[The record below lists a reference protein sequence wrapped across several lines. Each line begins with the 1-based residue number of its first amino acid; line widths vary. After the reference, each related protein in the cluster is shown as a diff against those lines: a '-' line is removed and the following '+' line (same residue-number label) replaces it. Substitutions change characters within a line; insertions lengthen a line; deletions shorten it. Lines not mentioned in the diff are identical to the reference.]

1 VSDVSD
7 MTPASDREA
16 AERVEELGFRQEL
29 RREFSGFHAFAVS
42 FADTSL
48 IVAFYGVFALALAA
62 AGPTFFW
69 GLLVVLTGQLLV
81 ALVLGEVSSTWP
93 LEGGIY
99 QWTREQTGA
108 TAGWF
113 AAWAYWWTMV
123 FTMTSVAYG
132 GASFLL
138 PGLGV
143 EAPSKTATMLLAIA
157 ILFLG
162 LAINAITQVILKVF
176 VTLLLIAEF
185 TATVVL
191 AIAFFFFDRVHPF
204 STLFENFNAGEGG
217 ASWLWLGWFGAIAI
231 MGWTFLG
238 WEAAGS
244 MGEEVHDP
252 SRNIPKAMIGVVVS
266 IGIIT
271 VFVTMAS
278 ILAIPNIRAAMTGN
292 IADPVIQ
299 SVTTHYGTAVERP
312 ILIMI
317 SLGFIGSL
325 VALHTAG
332 SRTLYA
338 LARDGMVPGGRLFTP
353 LSRNRRLPV
362 NALVFTMAVSI
373 LILFINIGAEEVFTT
388 LLSIAV
394 AGFFISYAFP
404 VISQAI
410 LHGRGRHR
418 AGPFTL
424 GRWSKPVTWIA
435 SAWIVFELINVW
447 WPRSP
452 DLPWYQNY
460 GVFMTTVIV
469 AVLGVIAYRFAPRF
483 GGRVGAAPPAEMGE
497 PMTAGGGTT
506 PGMSGT
512 PDE

>member
-1 VSDVSD
+1 MSDV
-7 MTPASDREA
+7 TPSTDRAA
-16 AERVEELGFRQEL
+16 AERVEELGFKQEL
-29 RREFSGFHAFAVS
+29 RREFGGFHAFAVS

-48 IVAFYGVFALALAA
+48 IVAFYGVFALSLAA

-69 GLLVVLTGQLLV
+69 GLLVVLVGQLLV

-108 TAGWF
+108 PAGWF
-113 AAWAYWWTMV
+113 SAWTYWWTMV
-123 FTMTSVAYG
+123 FTMTSVAYAA
-132 GASFLL
+132 ASFIL

-143 EAPSKTATMLLAIA
+143 EDPSKTAIMLLAIG
-157 ILFLG
+157 ILLLG
-162 LAINAITQVILKVF
+162 LAINGIAQWILKVF

-185 TATVVL
+185 STTVLL
-191 AIAFFFFDRVHPF
+191 AIAFFFFNRVHPF
-204 STLFENFNAGEGG
+204 STLFENFNRGEGG
-217 ASWLWLGWFGAIAI
+217 FNWLWVGWFGGVAI
-231 MGWTFLG
+231 MGWVYLG

-244 MGEEVHDP
+244 MGEEVHNP
-252 SRNIPKAMIGVVVS
+252 SRNIPRAMIGVMVS
-266 IGIIT
+266 IGVIV

-278 ILAIPNIRAAMTGN
+278 ILAIPDIPKAMTGN

-299 SVTTHYGTAVERP
+299 SVTFHFGTGIERP
-312 ILIMI
+312 VLIMI
-317 SLGFIGSL
+317 ALGFIGSL

-338 LARDGMVPGGRLFTP
+338 FARDKMIPGGHFFTR
-353 LSRNRRLPV
+353 LSRARRLPV
-362 NALVFTMAVSI
+362 NALVLTMCVSI
-373 LILFINIGAEEVFTT
+373 LVLFINIGFEEVFTT

-394 AGFFISYAFP
+394 AGFFISYGFV

-410 LHGRGRHR
+410 MHSTGRHR

-424 GRWSKPVTWIA
+424 GRWSKPITWIA

-452 DLPWYQNY
+452 DLPWWQNY
-460 GVFMTTVIV
+460 GVFVTTVIV
-469 AVLGVIAYRFAPRF
+469 AVLGVIAYTFAPRHE
-483 GGRVGAAPPAEMGE
+483 GRLGSAPPPAIEEPAAP
-497 PMTAGGGTT
+497 AGGTI
-506 PGMSGT
+506 SGGS
-512 PDE
+512 DG

>member
-1 VSDVSD
+1 MSDVTRSD
-7 MTPASDREA
+7 EEA
-16 AERVEELGFRQEL
+16 KARVEELGFEPEL
-29 RREFSGFHAFAVS
+29 RREFGGFHAFAVS

-48 IVAFYGVFALALAA
+48 IVAFYGVFALSLAA

-69 GLLVVLTGQLLV
+69 GLLVVLVGQLLV
-81 ALVLGEVSSTWP
+81 ALVLSEISSRWP

-108 TAGWF
+108 TTGWF
-113 AAWAYWWTMV
+113 SAWTYWWTMV
-123 FTMTSVAYG
+123 FTMTSVAYAA
-132 GASFLL
+132 ASFIL

-143 EAPSKTATMLLAIA
+143 DDPSKTSIMLLTIG
-157 ILFLG
+157 ILLFG
-162 LAINAITQVILKVF
+162 LAINGISQVILKIF

-185 TATVVL
+185 SATVVL

-204 STLFENFNAGEGG
+204 STLFKSFNTGDGG
-217 ASWLWLGWFGAIAI
+217 LHWLWFGWFGAVAF
-231 MGWTFLG
+231 MGWTYLG

-244 MGEEVHDP
+244 MGEEVHNP
-252 SRNIPKAMIGVVVS
+252 SRNIPRAMIGVMVS
-266 IGIIT
+266 IGVIV

-278 ILAIPNIRAAMTGN
+278 ILAIPNIPKAMTGN

-299 SVTTHYGTAVERP
+299 SVTFHYGTGVERP

-317 SLGFIGSL
+317 ALGFIGSL

-338 LARDGMVPGGRLFTP
+338 FARDKMVPGGHFFTRL
-353 LSRNRRLPV
+353 SANRRLPV
-362 NALVFTMAVSI
+362 TALVFTMCVSI
-373 LILFINIGAEEVFTT
+373 LVLFINIGFEEVFTT

-394 AGFFISYAFP
+394 AGFFISYGFP

-410 LHGRGRHR
+410 LHGAGKHQP
-418 AGPFTL
+418 GPFSL

-435 SAWIVFELINVW
+435 SVWIVFELINVW

-452 DLPWYQNY
+452 DLPWWQNY
-460 GVFMTTVIV
+460 GVFVTTAIV
-469 AVLGVIAYRFAPRF
+469 AGLGVIAYLFAPRHEET
-483 GGRVGAAPPAEMGE
+483 GAPPPAIEEPAAP
-497 PMTAGGGTT
+497 AGGTI
-506 PGMSGT
+506 SGAS
-512 PDE
+512 DG